1 MTAFTNS
8 FGRFGSIRKRDTSK
22 KAVQPIDVAAAKQYD
37 QPGPSS
43 AASSGLLTPRPHHYR
58 STTPSPAT
66 PAASTFASGSS
77 APSSSRIV
85 SSPTFVS
92 SSAFRADLEAITP
105 PLSPVQPHS
114 AAAAR
119 ATKSPIRRAL
129 SRSFFFGST
138 HSSGAT
144 TSAQPAPAVHISSP
158 IPAAAWGVGTARAPR
173 PQRPARPVTS
183 PATELSPE
191 PHAFGFASS
200 EMSRSR
206 TAGAIMISPPADV
219 NTRRRSSTLMA
230 PVELTGSCEDK
241 QRSLS
246 SSWSI
251 RFSRTPS
258 PVPDAQPGTS
268 APSAG
273 GARASLRSIRQRHTR
288 KSIHSILGLSPPT
301 TSSVPPST
309 TASPLRR
316 RLTRC
321 ASEESFHCRG
331 PGFDAPPAADTRPS
345 VDEDS
350 LDMSCLRP
358 RPAAAVPRCVSLYSS
373 SYPAD
378 LPSSGARRMSEF
390 TIDAYEEATEAS
402 DEEALDR
409 LGELELEAN
418 HDSDYPLAGLGLTDS
433 LPATPRVAPKRLS
446 ATSQISLA
454 ESIPT
459 SIASSSTSS
468 LSLSSVGNHLGNS
481 IPSMQNWYS
490 TCPPTPPSS
499 IRLRLAFRSLPSP
512 SPAVLIDNAVEKGRP
527 ISSVFISSNS
537 SVLDLKETISA
548 RMREVGYR
556 ISPRNLT
563 LTLHLSD
570 DVAKG
575 KAKTALG
582 VMLEGDERKVLD
594 DSGRMLFEEGVQEDD
609 LVVVECDPAKVLWCI

>member
-1 MTAFTNS
+1 MTAFSNS
-8 FGRFGSIRKRDTSK
+8 FGRFGSIRKRDSTK
-22 KAVQPIDVAAAKQYD
+22 KAVQPIDVAAAMQYD

-58 STTPSPAT
+58 SNTPSPAT

-77 APSSSRIV
+77 APSSARIV

-92 SSAFRADLEAITP
+92 SSAFHADIEAITP

-138 HSSGAT
+138 HSSAS
-144 TSAQPAPAVHISSP
+144 TSGQPAAAVRISSP
-158 IPAAAWGVGTARAPR
+158 IPASAWDIGTTRAPLPR
-173 PQRPARPVTS
+173 RPARPLTS
-183 PATELSPE
+183 PAMELSPQ
-191 PHAFGFASS
+191 PDAFGFASS
-200 EMSRSR
+200 EMSRSQ
-206 TAGAIMISPPADV
+206 TTGAIMVS
-219 NTRRRSSTLMA
+219 TRRRCSTFIA
-230 PVELTGSCEDK
+230 PGELTESCEGK
-241 QRSLS
+241 RVSPQRSLS
-246 SSWSI
+246 SSWST

-258 PVPDAQPGTS
+258 PVPFSQAGSS

-301 TSSVPPST
+301 TSSTTSSVTAPS
-309 TASPLRR
+309 PRR

-350 LDMSCLRP
+350 LDMSCLRS

-373 SYPAD
+373 SYPVD

-390 TIDAYEEATEAS
+390 TIDAYQQATEAS
-402 DEEALDR
+402 DDEALDR
-409 LGELELEAN
+409 LGELELETEAD

-433 LPATPRVAPKRLS
+433 LPATPRVLPKRLS

-454 ESIPT
+454 ESIPS

-468 LSLSSVGNHLGNS
+468 HSLSSVENQFGNR
-481 IPSMQNWYS
+481 IMQNWYS

-499 IRLRLAFRSLPSP
+499 IRLRLGFRSLPSP
-512 SPAVLIDNAVEKGRP
+512 SPAVLIDQAAEKGRP
-527 ISSVFISSNS
+527 ISGIFISSNS
-537 SVLDLKETISA
+537 SVLDLKETIAA

-570 DVAKG
+570 DAAKG

-594 DSGRMLFEEGVQEDD
+594 DTRRMLFEEGVQEDD
-609 LVVVECDPAKVLWCI
+609 LVVVDCDPARVLWCI